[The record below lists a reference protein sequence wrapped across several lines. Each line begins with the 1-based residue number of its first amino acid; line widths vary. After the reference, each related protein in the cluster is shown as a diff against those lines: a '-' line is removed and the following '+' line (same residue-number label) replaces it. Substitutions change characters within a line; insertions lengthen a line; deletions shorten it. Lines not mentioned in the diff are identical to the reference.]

1 MGEHQ
6 RYAYRITDA
15 TIGQAVEGRDLFTG
29 AGSPVEPDR
38 ALRDLATFLSTAG
51 DARQRA
57 PDHPGS
63 NRGNAGLFPVWV
75 PEAAHTS
82 ADALAELSEHGPIR
96 PEEVSQRWINTVF
109 LQGDETDQVLDVI
122 DRDGQDVEAEEF
134 VAKKIGQDLARTTYD
149 VDRTRRTEETAA
161 RETPARGTVGRPA
174 PELTGERRA
183 TPSTSPSLGP

>member
-1 MGEHQ
+1 MEAGTLTLAVWPDAPVGEHQ

-82 ADALAELSEHGPIR
+82 ADAPAEVTAETKLPRHQAGQVSIFSSYV
-96 PEEVSQRWINTVF
+96 EV
-109 LQGDETDQVLDVI
+109 
-122 DRDGQDVEAEEF
+122 
-134 VAKKIGQDLARTTYD
+134 
-149 VDRTRRTEETAA
+149 
-161 RETPARGTVGRPA
+161 RGLEP
-174 PELTGERRA
+174 LTFSMPWRRA
-183 TPSTSPSLGP
+183 TSCAIPP